1 MTQPEDAS
9 AKEFDTLFRSL
20 EERYQMGELAIL
32 RALASIDS
40 NDPDP
45 PKKTSA

>member
-20 EERYQMGELAIL
+20 EERYQQEALTIL
-32 RALASIDS
+32 RTLSFAESTVP
-40 NDPDP
+40 NP
-45 PKKTSA
+45 PQK